1 MKIESAPGN
10 AKPPAG
16 DINSSGKIVQ
26 GIRGPPFI
34 SNKII
39 KSEVEKSGKLYYVY
53 IQLQYFK

>member
-16 DINSSGKIVQ
+16 DINISGK
-26 GIRGPPFI
+26 PLI

-39 KSEVEKSGKLYYVY
+39 KSEVKKSGKLYYVGIY
-53 IQLQYFK
+53 TVTIFQIIY